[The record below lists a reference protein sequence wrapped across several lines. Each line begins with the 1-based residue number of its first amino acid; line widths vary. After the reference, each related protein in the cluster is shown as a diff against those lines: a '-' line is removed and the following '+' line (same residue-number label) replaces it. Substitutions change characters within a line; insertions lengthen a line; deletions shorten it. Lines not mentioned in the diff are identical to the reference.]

1 MLERSRGNRK
11 KKGHLRSPLQ
21 REKLLAPHRPAPGSE
36 AGAVLSFGYRMGTPL
51 LQSVNFNGSPLWI
64 SSKTKQ
70 EYHSGLHHQSPPSG
84 IHTPTKQGQK
94 SHDREA
100 VWTGCCPQCQRQ
112 KTGKRHTL
120 ALFSRNN
127 GKSPATDLQEK
138 NGSFR
143 KHVCLLLSYY
153 FYTTTQTDLIL
164 THQTVGNR
172 PSSQASPSARETQ
185 ALRSQAAKL
194 PRLKSPERLV
204 LTAFTISSQLSRHYF
219 ATIILQEYQEQFRF

>member
-1 MLERSRGNRK
+1 MVVLFGSAAKLSRSVTLVSTIKVRPLESIPPRNRG
-11 KKGHLRSPLQ
+11 
-21 REKLLAPHRPAPGSE
+21 
-36 AGAVLSFGYRMGTPL
+36 
-51 LQSVNFNGSPLWI
+51 
-64 SSKTKQ
+64 
-70 EYHSGLHHQSPPSG
+70 
-84 IHTPTKQGQK
+84 K
-94 SHDREA
+94 SHTTEKQ
-100 VWTGCCPQCQRQ
+100 VLTGCCRQCQRQ

-127 GKSPATDLQEK
+127 GKSPATDPQEK

-153 FYTTTQTDLIL
+153 FYTTTQADLIL